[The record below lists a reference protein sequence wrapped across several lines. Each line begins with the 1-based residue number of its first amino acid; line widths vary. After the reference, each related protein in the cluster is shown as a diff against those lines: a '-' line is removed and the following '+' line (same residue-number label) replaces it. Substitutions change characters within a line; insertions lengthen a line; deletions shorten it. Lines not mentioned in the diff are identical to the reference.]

1 MAFWWMS
8 FISFLMLDL
17 GICKSVSFW
26 MESSCMAPLTPAVI
40 VMMGLAF
47 HPLLW
52 IAWLSGSYLL
62 CFCVMACSGNLS

>member
-17 GICKSVSFW
+17 GIFKSVSFW
-26 MESSCMAPLTPAVI
+26 MECSCMAPRTPAVI
-40 VMMGLAF
+40 VMMGLIL

-52 IAWLSGSYLL
+52 IA
-62 CFCVMACSGNLS
+62 